1 MAQCLMLYLFSHPTI
16 DAKTAVLQLGTTYNT
31 ANKLLK
37 DLEALDILQ
46 EATGFSRNRFFV
58 LYRYLIL
65 FK

>member
-1 MAQCLMLYLFSHPTI
+1 MAQELLLYLFSHPTI
-16 DAKTAVLQLGTTYNT
+16 DAKTVEQKLNITYNT

-46 EATGFSRNRFFV
+46 ETTGFSRNRFFV
-58 LYRYLIL
+58 LYRYLAL